1 MTDMDIDEELTATS
15 LRNHNIDGE
24 SEVEAGVGDVAGS
37 DTYNLDPLLPQFDCY
52 ENPDFEYVE
61 VKQEEEENALNRVSI
76 AAVPHPIQHPIQ
88 HPIHLMQQPMCADV
102 DPMNTHNQW
111 REETQTE
118 DFDDDVDTTRQG
130 FIRSTSFFSPT
141 PILTRNI
148 HNPIRRTSQ
157 SSNLLPTPPG
167 EEEEEWTRY
176 SEGINSTAR
185 EWDAQSDVNTVEH
198 FRTDL
203 PASVQWSPVGA
214 FYFYNDDN
222 IQSTPFETPIPTS
235 TATGYPIAYHY
246 IPPIQALLDE
256 SKDPLLKLF
265 YSLENLPTALSISN
279 SAHVCHELTSIINT
293 LGTPDATAVGEGVK
307 KLSVEL
313 NKGADAI
320 TDLLTDGFF
329 SGRKIVRGLTVL
341 VGDVDA
347 VKRWNTRVDKFAG
360 EMDQVLH
367 HLEDT
372 IASTVSQMGT
382 VKRVWEHVH
391 WETVQGHESAKHGYK
406 EREVELEK
414 LKGESRVT
422 KMLKM
427 WSSNSNASKRALHEL
442 QADVNVL
449 SDVVNKLKEMGPG
462 ISALGQR
469 VKEIRAGVQRFRGEL
484 KAEKI
489 MSECDA
495 TSCAGLNVEKMKLT
509 VGALEDALPA

>member
-1 MTDMDIDEELTATS
+1 ME
-15 LRNHNIDGE
+15 
-24 SEVEAGVGDVAGS
+24 DVKHSKPA
-37 DTYNLDPLLPQFDCY
+37 
-52 ENPDFEYVE
+52 
-61 VKQEEEENALNRVSI
+61 
-76 AAVPHPIQHPIQ
+76 
-88 HPIHLMQQPMCADV
+88 
-102 DPMNTHNQW
+102 
-111 REETQTE
+111 
-118 DFDDDVDTTRQG
+118 
-130 FIRSTSFFSPT
+130 PT
-141 PILTRNI
+141 PDSPSRIWVIFLAVIL
-148 HNPIRRTSQ
+148 PI
-157 SSNLLPTPPG
+157 L
-167 EEEEEWTRY
+167 
-176 SEGINSTAR
+176 A
-185 EWDAQSDVNTVEH
+185 A
-198 FRTDL
+198 
-203 PASVQWSPVGA
+203 VGA

-222 IQSTPFETPIPTS
+222 IQSTPFKTPVPTS
-235 TATGYPIAYHY
+235 TTTGYPIAYHY
-246 IPPIQALLDE
+246 MPPIQALLDE

-347 VKRWNTRVDKFAG
+347 VVENNLIVSDIDQEKKRWNTRVDKFAG

-414 LKGESRVT
+414 LKGESR
-422 KMLKM
+422 
-427 WSSNSNASKRALHEL
+427 
-442 QADVNVL
+442 
-449 SDVVNKLKEMGPG
+449 
-462 ISALGQR
+462 
-469 VKEIRAGVQRFRGEL
+469 
-484 KAEKI
+484 
-489 MSECDA
+489 
-495 TSCAGLNVEKMKLT
+495 
-509 VGALEDALPA
+509 